1 MENDAVAPSGHRS
14 EHAGTMAA
22 ESSLFGIDSCTIKH
36 HLDMIWLTLIC
47 SERDP
52 LSQELEPGTV
62 STGLARSR
70 PGVRHANA

>member
-1 MENDAVAPSGHRS
+1 MGNDAVAPSGPRS
-14 EHAGTMAA
+14 EDAGSMAA
-22 ESSLFGIDSCTIKH
+22 EPTLFGINSCTIKH
-36 HLDMIWLTLIC
+36 QLDMIWLTLIC

-70 PGVRHANA
+70 PGVRQVNV